1 MRQLVRQPRLGEL
14 DATRPWSKKDLMV
27 FSLDFYDSCPY
38 GVTLKTP
45 ILQLPVEVI
54 PNRRPSEACL
64 GPTCLGQHPSSLMS
78 TLDSSIPGQ
87 TSSGSYFVGRGGLEI
102 SSDPSRTPTLPPRRP
117 LGHSHHAHVPRASH
131 GSPPTAPR
139 SRDRARRPEVK
150 LDAVLGVTR
159 WKWVPPV
166 EGRSWNVTPLRCPA
180 KRAPGARASFVKRSC
195 LGCLVRSDL
204 PCGGTTGAL

>member
-87 TSSGSYFVGRGGLEI
+87 TSSGSYFVGRGGLK
-102 SSDPSRTPTLPPRRP
+102 SPQTLQGRPLFHPAAPLDTRTTHTSRVLPTVRPPRRRGAETA
-117 LGHSHHAHVPRASH
+117 LGAQR
-131 GSPPTAPR
+131 
-139 SRDRARRPEVK
+139 
-150 LDAVLGVTR
+150 
-159 WKWVPPV
+159 
-166 EGRSWNVTPLRCPA
+166 
-180 KRAPGARASFVKRSC
+180 
-195 LGCLVRSDL
+195 
-204 PCGGTTGAL
+204 